1 MKKYLTLIIEV
12 LLLAGCA
19 TGYYFCSKAHDA
31 KKKAY
36 HDVIDSL
43 PELTT
48 TRQILQAVNGDN
60 EQLYLINNYQFPKF
74 IPASVPYDLVDG
86 KYVYVSVTVYEKKSD
101 GKSHEVYNKH
111 GREYGR
117 LFFNDTTE
125 LLNVKGAFISTNK
138 HDKCKRNGYEYSYS
152 MTSPDANVS
161 FIALLGNNK
170 AILSGVGGDRMIVT
184 GDKSKLFTESMVGYW
199 FGKIGLIIAFGF
211 FLLAIFA
218 EIGAIR
224 KKNKQ
229 QPKKKKKKSNQN
241 KQSNQLNNSNI

>member
-1 MKKYLTLIIEV
+1 MKKYLTLIIEIV
-12 LLLAGCA
+12 LLAGCA
-19 TGYYFCSKAHDA
+19 TGYFFCAKAHDA

-36 HDVIDSL
+36 HDLIDSL

-48 TRQILQAVNGDN
+48 TEQILQTMKNDN

-74 IPASVPYDLVDG
+74 IPATVPYDLIAG
-86 KYVYVSVTVYEKKSD
+86 KYVYISVSVYDKDKD
-101 GKSHEVYNKH
+101 GKSHEVYNMH

-125 LLNVKGAFISTNK
+125 LLNVKGSLISTNK
-138 HDKCKRNGYEYSYS
+138 SDRCKRSGYEYRYS
-152 MTSPDANVS
+152 MMSADANVS

-170 AILSGVGGDRMIVT
+170 AVLSGVGGDEMIVT
-184 GDKSKLFTESMVGYW
+184 GDKSKLFTESMVGFW

-211 FLLAIFA
+211 VLLVFCAQIA
-218 EIGAIR
+218 EIR

-241 KQSNQLNNSNI
+241 KPSNQLNNSNI

>member
-1 MKKYLTLIIEV
+1 ML
-12 LLLAGCA
+12 
-19 TGYYFCSKAHDA
+19 
-31 KKKAY
+31 
-36 HDVIDSL
+36 
-43 PELTT
+43 
-48 TRQILQAVNGDN
+48 
-60 EQLYLINNYQFPKF
+60 
-74 IPASVPYDLVDG
+74 
-86 KYVYVSVTVYEKKSD
+86 
-101 GKSHEVYNKH
+101 
-111 GREYGR
+111 
-117 LFFNDTTE
+117 
-125 LLNVKGAFISTNK
+125 
-138 HDKCKRNGYEYSYS
+138 
-152 MTSPDANVS
+152 SPDANVS

-241 KQSNQLNNSNI
+241 KPSNQLNNSNI